1 MFWSVAFKG
10 RNHIYLI
17 RQQIVA
23 EPLWILKSDKT
34 CILRWPFSKGNKAK
48 IHHQQKVVEFSVVLF
63 GVRQR
68 KKEITSIRFLESHLM
83 GPRCMMLS
91 CFVWTIAKLTQNVH
105 ASHTSPV
112 SYSCTRFAT
121 LDTSEH
127 DSNRCQFSL
136 ASDYD
141 QFPKQRCVC
150 VCVCVCFVRIRFV
163 LAFFCELTANRTH
176 YFITLLCSKSL
187 ISCESLR
194 IVFYRAQL
202 FQRKKESKLNRSMVG
217 SRLKPL
223 WLILLVL
230 KAKLFN
236 ISNFLA
242 FL

>member
-1 MFWSVAFKG
+1 MFWSVAFES
-10 RNHIYLI
+10 RSHIYLI

-34 CILRWPFSKGNKAK
+34 CILRWPFSEGNKAK
-48 IHHQQKVVEFSVVLF
+48 IHHQQKVVEFSVGAIRCAVE
-63 GVRQR
+63 

-127 DSNRCQFSL
+127 EPNRYQFSL

-141 QFPKQRCVC
+141 QFPKRRCVC
-150 VCVCVCFVRIRFV
+150 VC
-163 LAFFCELTANRTH
+163 
-176 YFITLLCSKSL
+176 
-187 ISCESLR
+187 ISCAYNSC
-194 IVFYRAQL
+194 
-202 FQRKKESKLNRSMVG
+202 
-217 SRLKPL
+217 
-223 WLILLVL
+223 
-230 KAKLFN
+230 
-236 ISNFLA
+236 
-242 FL
+242 